1 MPCRVLRLICLVL
14 LPLIGGAVPV
24 AAQDGSAPDYGVKP
38 SEVAI
43 PPGEKLGEYR
53 RVIQPFKN
61 WTLICDESLT
71 SKRRV
76 CNITQSIVNPEGAV
90 VFNWSLIATA
100 EGKPLMMMRIP
111 AAAGVERPIAL
122 TLGKKPD
129 RIVAQT
135 NRCDAY
141 FCYATIAIGNVL
153 KRHIQA
159 GTDCDVAYEI
169 PQVGAIAFKAPL
181 GGLAG
186 ALAGLK

>member
-1 MPCRVLRLICLVL
+1 MVCLAVL
-14 LPLIGGAVPV
+14 LLIQGAAPA
-24 AAQDGSAPDYGVKP
+24 AAQGSPAPAYAVKP

-61 WTLICDESLT
+61 WTLICDESIT

-76 CNITQSIVNPEGAV
+76 CNITQSIVNPEGVV

-100 EGKPLMMMRIP
+100 DGKPLMMMRVP
-111 AAAGVERPIAL
+111 AAAGVGRPIEL

-129 RIVAQT
+129 RIVAPT
-135 NRCDAY
+135 DRCDAY

-153 KRHIQA
+153 KKHIQV
-159 GTDCDVAYEI
+159 GTECDVAYEVS
-169 PQVGAIAFKAPL
+169 QVGPIAFKAPL

>member
-1 MPCRVLRLICLVL
+1 MPRSLLRLIGLV
-14 LPLIGGAVPV
+14 LPLIGGAVPG
-24 AAQDGSAPDYGVKP
+24 AAQQGSAPAYAVKP

-71 SKRRV
+71 SKRRI
-76 CNITQSIVNPEGAV
+76 CNITQSIVNAEGGV

-100 EGKPLMMMRIP
+100 EGKPLMMMRVP
-111 AAAGVERPIAL
+111 AAVGVARPIVL
-122 TLGKKPD
+122 TLGEKPD

-135 NRCDAY
+135 DRCDAS

-153 KRHIQA
+153 KSHIQA
-159 GTDCDVAYEI
+159 GTECDVAYEV
-169 PQVGAIAFKAPL
+169 PQAGAIAFKAPL

-186 ALAGLK
+186 ALAALK